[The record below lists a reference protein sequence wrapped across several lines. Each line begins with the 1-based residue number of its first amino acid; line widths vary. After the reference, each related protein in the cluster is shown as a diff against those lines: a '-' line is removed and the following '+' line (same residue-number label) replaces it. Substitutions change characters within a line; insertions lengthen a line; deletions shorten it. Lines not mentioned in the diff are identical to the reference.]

1 MIDKRKANCF
11 SGKSRFC
18 KRFSL
23 RLAKPMSTQAKIRT
37 DVPEISTADRA
48 KSDLASVL
56 HVINGEHYSG
66 AERVQDLLG
75 NRLPEF
81 GFEASFA
88 CVKPGLFPTKRK
100 FHSPS
105 VFNLPMKHRFDFSVA
120 RKIADLIKQQD
131 ACIVHAH
138 TPRSAM
144 VAAMAARKMGVPFVY
159 HVHSPVSRDSTR
171 WLVNRFNQ
179 WVEAWA
185 LRRATKIVT
194 VSDSL
199 KDYMLGLG
207 FDEEKVVAIPN
218 GVPVND
224 APMPKSSR
232 KSLTI
237 GTVALFRPRKGTEV
251 LIEAL
256 ANLRR
261 SGVDANVLAVG
272 PFEKTSYENELKA
285 LADRLGVSDHIKW
298 TGFCDRVEPHFADM
312 DLFVLPSLF
321 GEGLPMVVLEA
332 MANRTPIIASNVE
345 GIPQAIRNGVDG
357 LIVKAGDPSELANQ
371 LTLLA
376 HDRELRE
383 QFGESALDR
392 QRECFSDV
400 SMASKMSVVYK
411 ELM

>member
-1 MIDKRKANCF
+1 
-11 SGKSRFC
+11 
-18 KRFSL
+18 
-23 RLAKPMSTQAKIRT
+23 MS
-37 DVPEISTADRA
+37 ISTEIQNDVYR
-48 KSDLASVL
+48 KSNTGIPESGLVSVL

-75 NRLPEF
+75 NSLPEF
-81 GFEASFA
+81 GFKTSFA

-100 FHSPS
+100 CQKP
-105 VFNLPMKHRFDFSVA
+105 VVYDVPMKHRFDFSVA
-120 RKIADLIKQQD
+120 RKIAELIKQQD
-131 ACIVHAH
+131 VRIVHAH

-144 VAAMAARKMGVPFVY
+144 VAAVAARKMGIPFVY

-179 WVEAWA
+179 WIEAWA

-207 FDEEKVVAIPN
+207 FDEAKVVAIPN
-218 GVPVND
+218 GVPVN
-224 APMPKSSR
+224 ATPKAKASR
-232 KSLTI
+232 KSVTI

-256 ANLRR
+256 SNLRR
-261 SGVDANVLAVG
+261 SGLDANVLAIG
-272 PFEKTSYENELKA
+272 PFETKSYENELKA
-285 LADRLGVSDHIKW
+285 LADRLGVAEHITW
-298 TGFCDRVEPHFADM
+298 AGFCDQVEPYFADM

-332 MANRTPIIASNVE
+332 MANGTPIIASDVE
-345 GIPQAIRNGVDG
+345 GIPQAIRNGIDG
-357 LIVKAGDPSELANQ
+357 LIVKAGAPIELADQ
-371 LTLLA
+371 IALLI

-383 QFGESALDR
+383 QLGESALDR
-392 QRECFSDV
+392 QRESFSDV
-400 SMASKMSVVYK
+400 SMARKLSDVYA
-411 ELM
+411 ELV

>member
-1 MIDKRKANCF
+1 
-11 SGKSRFC
+11 
-18 KRFSL
+18 
-23 RLAKPMSTQAKIRT
+23 MS
-37 DVPEISTADRA
+37 ISTEIQNDVYR
-48 KSDLASVL
+48 KRNSGIPESGLVSVL

-75 NRLPEF
+75 NSLPEF
-81 GFEASFA
+81 GFKTSFA

-100 FHSPS
+100 CQKP
-105 VFNLPMKHRFDFSVA
+105 VVYDVPMKHRFDFSVA
-120 RKIADLIKQQD
+120 RKIAELIKQQD
-131 ACIVHAH
+131 VRIVHAH

-144 VAAMAARKMGVPFVY
+144 VAAVAARKMGIPFVY

-179 WVEAWA
+179 WIEAWA

-207 FDEEKVVAIPN
+207 FDEAKVVAIPN
-218 GVPVND
+218 GVPVN
-224 APMPKSSR
+224 ATPKAKASR
-232 KSLTI
+232 KSVTI

-256 ANLRR
+256 SNLRR
-261 SGVDANVLAVG
+261 SGLDANVLAIG
-272 PFEKTSYENELKA
+272 PFETKSYENELKA
-285 LADRLGVSDHIKW
+285 LADRLGVSEHITW
-298 TGFCDRVEPHFADM
+298 AGFCDQVEPYFADM

-332 MANRTPIIASNVE
+332 MANGTPIIASDVE
-345 GIPQAIRNGVDG
+345 GIPQAIRNGIDG
-357 LIVKAGDPSELANQ
+357 LIVKAGAPIELADQ
-371 LTLLA
+371 IALLI

-383 QFGESALDR
+383 QLGESALDR
-392 QRECFSDV
+392 QRESFSDV
-400 SMASKMSVVYK
+400 SMARKLSDVYR
-411 ELM
+411 ELV

>member
-1 MIDKRKANCF
+1 
-11 SGKSRFC
+11 
-18 KRFSL
+18 
-23 RLAKPMSTQAKIRT
+23 MS
-37 DVPEISTADRA
+37 ISTEIQKNVYR
-48 KSDLASVL
+48 KSNSGIPEPGLVSVL

-75 NRLPEF
+75 NSLPEF
-81 GFEASFA
+81 GFKISFA

-100 FHSPS
+100 FQKPA
-105 VFNLPMKHRFDFSVA
+105 VYDMPMKHRFDFSVA
-120 RKIADLIKQQD
+120 RKIAELIKQQD
-131 ACIVHAH
+131 VRIVHAH

-144 VAAMAARKMGVPFVY
+144 VAAMAATKMGIPFVY

-207 FDEEKVVAIPN
+207 FDKAKVVAIPN

-224 APMPKSSR
+224 TPKAKASR
-232 KSLTI
+232 KSVTI

-256 ANLRR
+256 SNLRR
-261 SGVDANVLAVG
+261 SGVDANVLAIG
-272 PFEKTSYENELKA
+272 PFETNSYENELKA
-285 LADRLGVSDHIKW
+285 LADRLGVSEHITW
-298 TGFCDRVEPHFADM
+298 AGFCDQVESYFAEM

-332 MANRTPIIASNVE
+332 MANGTPIIASDVE

-357 LIVKAGDPSELANQ
+357 LIVKAGAPIELADQ
-371 LTLLA
+371 IALLV

-383 QFGESALDR
+383 QLGESALDR
-392 QRECFSDV
+392 QRESFSDV
-400 SMASKMSVVYK
+400 SMARKLSVVYA
-411 ELM
+411 ELV